1 MSGVWLFDEMLVEI
15 LSLNNPGFKG
25 VEFDTFKND
34 AGRNA
39 FTMTPTKWI
48 RAERAK
54 KLNVTA
60 RQQMQT
66 LAQQPTPKKLE
77 SKPKP

>member
-34 AGRNA
+34 TGRNA